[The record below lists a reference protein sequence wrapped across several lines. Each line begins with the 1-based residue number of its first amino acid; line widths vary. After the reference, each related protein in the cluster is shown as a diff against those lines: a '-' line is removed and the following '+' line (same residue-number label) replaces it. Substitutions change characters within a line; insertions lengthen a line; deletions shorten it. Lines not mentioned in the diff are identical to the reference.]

1 MRSDSGLDLM
11 SPGIESPTP
20 IRFKPTIDE
29 LRTELYNLSGLVQPQ
44 RKRIKMLNAVKD
56 EASAGHTKALK
67 DRDNVAEEC
76 QRLRRISLSAK
87 RIEWFIYRKNVRR
100 RLSEQNHLLRCTMI
114 PQLKA
119 AQCALWEVEQQLTA
133 ARQHEQ
139 TAMSRLSQVEHAL
152 EAAHKRQTSRA

>member
-1 MRSDSGLDLM
+1 
-11 SPGIESPTP
+11 
-20 IRFKPTIDE
+20 
-29 LRTELYNLSGLVQPQ
+29 
-44 RKRIKMLNAVKD
+44 MLKAVKD
-56 EASAGHTKALK
+56 KASAEHTKALK
-67 DRDNVAEEC
+67 DHDNVADEC
-76 QRLRRISLSAK
+76 QRLRRISASAE
-87 RIEWFIYRKNVRR
+87 RIEWSIYRKNVCQ

-119 AQCALWEVEQQLTA
+119 AQYALWGVEQQLTA